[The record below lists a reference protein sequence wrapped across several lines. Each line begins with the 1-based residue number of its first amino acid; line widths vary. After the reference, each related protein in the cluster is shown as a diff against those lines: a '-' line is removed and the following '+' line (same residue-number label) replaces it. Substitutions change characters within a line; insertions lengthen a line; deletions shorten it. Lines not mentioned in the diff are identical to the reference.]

1 MEIPQLSAGTG
12 QLPLLGE
19 MMEEPRQRDGSE
31 V

>member
-12 QLPLLGE
+12 QLSLLGE
-19 MMEEPRQRDGSE
+19 MMEEPRQRDGNE